1 MGVSMWE
8 ICTVLGTFQKYM
20 SSRLDLLRLLENL
33 GIVKESDLYLLYM
46 FLLFS
51 NYEFFNSNKSN

>member
-8 ICTVLGTFQKYM
+8 ICTALGTFQKYM